1 MRAHRA
7 PASPAAARPVLRLF
21 RPLSP
26 LPCSI
31 AAAAPGNRTLG
42 IETLPIEIK
51 GSAIW
56 PTVLGDNG
64 HKVWGAVRRYWRWY

>member
-1 MRAHRA
+1 MLH
-7 PASPAAARPVLRLF
+7 LL

-42 IETLPIEIK
+42 VETLPIEIK
-51 GSAIW
+51 GSSLW
-56 PTVLGDNG
+56 PTVLGENG
-64 HKVWGAVRRYWRWY
+64 HKVRAAMRRYCRCCW